1 MTMNLL
7 QDWCKELEVEVH
19 RALLITGIP
28 ERLQQAD
35 IEATL
40 RPNLEPLGN
49 YRLRTVRAVTKEK
62 AQAALVEFG
71 ADLDHSAVPIHIRG
85 ENGTWKILS
94 KDRGQDARVL
104 RQMRRLLLDE
114 RPMDDFREIAI
125 PLVLEAQAQAQG
137 LGKEAKKAGSSEG
150 AARGGRRGRRGGKR
164 RPRSHKLTA
173 QKGQKRSRGG
183 RRARS
188 ASEDSS
194 DDSLGIVIEEIY
206 AEDLSVDEDQ
216 RALYATLQ
224 AAAKELTKKWAFRG
238 DQEEGGGPREF
249 LALVTVTDK
258 AKKEEI
264 EKDLPGTESICLNI
278 KDEKSGVP
286 DLVALLAVRDTPAV
300 EADTELDDD
309 DDDDDD
315 EEEDEDEDDEE
326 DDDDDEDDEDDEDSD
341 SESLENGEHEKEG
354 MDSPEF
360 VAIVAYTDPADPSAR
375 EEMLK
380 IASVIETLGW
390 GDKKDKK
397 DVLPQVLS
405 VMAKDTTG
413 PRVKVEEA
421 GRQVDA
427 MVLRKAEEDGNLLE
441 CISTLAEAENCPKGK
456 KSGLGLLRGWTAE
469 GHQGGLLELVALLAA
484 QDMVEAVRE
493 EEASRWGSGGS
504 GGRKCDHSH
513 GGLSEV
519 LAFLA
524 SQENLESNEES
535 DEDSDTESEGDSDD
549 TDSEESQPGDSVSK
563 KPRAKRART
572 GSKCL
577 PPAGATA
584 GSAASRARKARR
596 GGRGRGRAV
605 TPEKK
610 AGSGASTEDHAGNNN
625 NSNKKKKKKK
635 GSAGAGA
642 RARAGEVKGQPAA
655 AVPKATRGKKAR
667 RGPRRAPKCR

>member
-7 QDWCKELEVEVH
+7 QDWCKELEVDIH

-40 RPNLEPLGN
+40 RPKLEPLGN

-71 ADLDHSAVPIHIRG
+71 ADFDHSAIPIHIRG
-85 ENGTWKILS
+85 ENGIWKIQS

-125 PLVLEAQAQAQG
+125 PLVLEAQAQAKG
-137 LGKEAKKAGSSEG
+137 LGKEAKKAGSSGG
-150 AARGGRRGRRGGKR
+150 AARNRRGRRGGKR
-164 RPRSHKLTA
+164 RSRSHKFTV
-173 QKGQKRSRGG
+173 QKGKKRGRGG

-188 ASEDSS
+188 ESDDSS

-238 DQEEGGGPREF
+238 EQDEGEGPREF

-286 DLVALLAVRDTPAV
+286 DLVALLAVRDTP
-300 EADTELDDD
+300 EEDDD
-309 DDDDDD
+309 DDDD
-315 EEEDEDEDDEE
+315 
-326 DDDDDEDDEDDEDSD
+326 SD
-341 SESLENGEHEKEG
+341 GESLENGELGKEG
-354 MDSPEF
+354 LDNPEF

-405 VMAKDTTG
+405 VMSKDTSG

-484 QDMVEAVRE
+484 QDMVESVKE
-493 EEASRWGSGGS
+493 EEASRWGGGGGGGGSSSGGGS
-504 GGRKCDHSH
+504 GGRKCDHSQS
-513 GGLSEV
+513 GLSDV

-535 DEDSDTESEGDSDD
+535 DDDSDTESEGDSDD
-549 TDSEESQPGDSVSK
+549 TDSEESEPGDSVSK

-572 GSKCL
+572 GSKSQA
-577 PPAGATA
+577 PAGATA
-584 GSAASRARKARR
+584 VSTASRARKTRR
-596 GGRGRGRAV
+596 GGRGRGRGV

-610 AGSGASTEDHAGNNN
+610 VGSGAATEDHAGNNN
-625 NSNKKKKKKK
+625 KKKK
-635 GSAGAGA
+635 GSAGAGGA
-642 RARAGEVKGQPAA
+642 RARASEAKGQPAA
-655 AVPKATRGKKAR
+655 VPKSTRGKKAR

>member
-1 MTMNLL
+1 MATNLL

-40 RPNLEPLGN
+40 RPNLQPLGN
-49 YRLRTVRAVTKEK
+49 YRLRTVRAVAKEK

-71 ADLDHSAVPIHIRG
+71 ADIDHSAIPIQIRG
-85 ENGTWKILS
+85 EHGTWKIVS

-125 PLVLEAQAQAQG
+125 PLVLEAQAQAKG

-150 AARGGRRGRRGGKR
+150 AARNGRRGRRGGKR
-164 RPRSHKLTA
+164 RSRSHKLTA
-173 QKGQKRSRGG
+173 QKGKKRGRGG

-188 ASEDSS
+188 ESEESS

-206 AEDLSVDEDQ
+206 AEDLNVDEDQ

-238 DQEEGGGPREF
+238 EQDEGDGPREF

-264 EKDLPGTESICLNI
+264 EKDLPGSESICLNI

-300 EADTELDDD
+300 EIDSEAEEDE
-309 DDDDDD
+309 
-315 EEEDEDEDDEE
+315 EEEDEEEEEEEEEEE
-326 DDDDDEDDEDDEDSD
+326 DDDDDDSG
-341 SESLENGEHEKEG
+341 SECLENAEGEKFEG
-354 MDSPEF
+354 VDNPEF

-405 VMAKDTTG
+405 VMSKDTSG

-456 KSGLGLLRGWTAE
+456 KSGLGLLRGWSAE

-484 QDMVEAVRE
+484 QDMVESVKE
-493 EEASRWGSGGS
+493 EEASRWGGGGS
-504 GGRKCDHSH
+504 GGRKCDHSQ
-513 GGLSEV
+513 GGLSDV

-535 DEDSDTESEGDSDD
+535 EEDSDTESEGDSED
-549 TDSEESQPGDSVSK
+549 TDSEESEPGDSVSK

-572 GSKCL
+572 GSKGMA
-577 PPAGATA
+577 PTGATA
-584 GSAASRARKARR
+584 VSTASRARKSRR
-596 GGRGRGRAV
+596 GGRGRGRGV

-610 AGSGASTEDHAGNNN
+610 AGSGPSTEDHAGN
-625 NSNKKKKKKK
+625 KKKK

-642 RARAGEVKGQPAA
+642 RARAGEAKGQPAA
-655 AVPKATRGKKAR
+655 VPKSTRGKKAR

>member
-40 RPNLEPLGN
+40 RPNLQPLGN

-71 ADLDHSAVPIHIRG
+71 ADFDHSAIPIHIRG
-85 ENGTWKILS
+85 ENGIWKILS

-125 PLVLEAQAQAQG
+125 PLVLEAQAQAKG

-150 AARGGRRGRRGGKR
+150 AARSGRRRGRRGGKR
-164 RPRSHKLTA
+164 RSRSHKLTA

-188 ASEDSS
+188 ESEDSS

-238 DQEEGGGPREF
+238 DQDEGDGPREF

-300 EADTELDDD
+300 EVETEVEDDDDED

-315 EEEDEDEDDEE
+315 EDEDEDEDDDE
-326 DDDDDEDDEDDEDSD
+326 DDDDDDSD
-341 SESLENGEHEKEG
+341 SESLENGEQGKEAL
-354 MDSPEF
+354 DSPEF

-405 VMAKDTTG
+405 VMAKDTSG

-493 EEASRWGSGGS
+493 EEASRWGGGGS
-504 GGRKCDHSH
+504 GGRKCDHSQ

-535 DEDSDTESEGDSDD
+535 EEDSDTESEGDSED
-549 TDSEESQPGDSVSK
+549 TDSEESEPGDSVSK

-572 GSKCL
+572 GSKGL
-577 PPAGATA
+577 APAGATA
-584 GSAASRARKARR
+584 VSTASRARKTRR
-596 GGRGRGRAV
+596 GGRGRGRGV

-610 AGSGASTEDHAGNNN
+610 AGSGASTEDHAGNN
-625 NSNKKKKKKK
+625 KKKKK

-642 RARAGEVKGQPAA
+642 RVRAGEAKGQPAA
-655 AVPKATRGKKAR
+655 VPKSTRGKKAR

>member
-1 MTMNLL
+1 MNLL

-40 RPNLEPLGN
+40 RPNLQPLGN

-71 ADLDHSAVPIHIRG
+71 ADIDHSAIPIHIRG
-85 ENGTWKILS
+85 DNGTWKILS

-125 PLVLEAQAQAQG
+125 PLVLEAQAQAKG
-137 LGKEAKKAGSSEG
+137 LGKEAKKAASSEG
-150 AARGGRRGRRGGKR
+150 AARNGRRGRRGGKR
-164 RPRSHKLTA
+164 RSRTHTFTA
-173 QKGQKRSRGG
+173 QKGKKRGRGG

-188 ASEDSS
+188 ESEDSS

-238 DQEEGGGPREF
+238 DQDEGDGPREF

-258 AKKEEI
+258 AKKEAI

-286 DLVALLAVRDTPAV
+286 DLVALLAVRDTPV
-300 EADTELDDD
+300 VDVDSEGEEEDEDEEDEEEEEDDD

-315 EEEDEDEDDEE
+315 D
-326 DDDDDEDDEDDEDSD
+326 DSD
-341 SESLENGEHEKEG
+341 GESLENGERGKEG
-354 MDSPEF
+354 VDNPEF

-405 VMAKDTTG
+405 VMSKDTSG

-484 QDMVEAVRE
+484 QDMVEAVKE
-493 EEASRWGSGGS
+493 EEASRWGGGGG
-504 GGRKCDHSH
+504 GGRKCDHSQS
-513 GGLSEV
+513 GLSDV

-535 DEDSDTESEGDSDD
+535 DEDSDTESEGDSDE
-549 TDSEESQPGDSVSK
+549 TDSSEESEPGDSVSK

-572 GSKCL
+572 GSKSL
-577 PPAGATA
+577 APAGATA
-584 GSAASRARKARR
+584 VSTASRARKTRR
-596 GGRGRGRAV
+596 GGRGRGRGV

-610 AGSGASTEDHAGNNN
+610 AGSGAAPEDHAGN
-625 NSNKKKKKKK
+625 KKKK

-642 RARAGEVKGQPAA
+642 RARAGEAKGQPAA
-655 AVPKATRGKKAR
+655 VPKSTRGKKAR

>member
-1 MTMNLL
+1 MAMNLL
-7 QDWCKELEVEVH
+7 QDWCKELAVEVH
-19 RALLITGIP
+19 RALLVSGIP

-40 RPNLEPLGN
+40 RQNLQTLGGF
-49 YRLRTVRAVTKEK
+49 RLRTVRAVTKEK

-71 ADLDHSAVPIHIRG
+71 EDIDHSAIPSEIRG
-85 ENGTWKILS
+85 DHGVWRVLS

-137 LGKEAKKAGSSEG
+137 LGKDAKKAGPFEG
-150 AARGGRRGRRGGKR
+150 APKNGRRGRRGGKHR
-164 RPRSHKLTA
+164 SRSHRLA
-173 QKGQKRSRGG
+173 QKGKKRGRGG

-188 ASEDSS
+188 QSEDSS

-206 AEDLSVDEDQ
+206 ADDLSVDEDQ

-224 AAAKELTKKWAFRG
+224 AAAKELTKKWG
-238 DQEEGGGPREF
+238 DQDEGDGPREF

-264 EKDLPGTESICLNI
+264 EKHLPGTESICLNV
-278 KDEKSGVP
+278 KDEKSSVP
-286 DLVALLAVRDTPAV
+286 DLVALLAVRDTPAF
-300 EADTELDDD
+300 EIDS
-309 DDDDDD
+309 
-315 EEEDEDEDDEE
+315 EEDSET
-326 DDDDDEDDEDDEDSD
+326 
-341 SESLENGEHEKEG
+341 ESLEDEELEKEG
-354 MDSPEF
+354 VDNPEF
-360 VAIVAYTDPADPSAR
+360 VAIVAYTDPSDPSAR

-390 GDKKDKK
+390 SDKKDKK
-397 DVLPQVLS
+397 DILPQVLS
-405 VMAKDTTG
+405 VMAKDTSGT
-413 PRVKVEEA
+413 RVKVEEA

-456 KSGLGLLRGWTAE
+456 KSGLGLLRGWSAE

-484 QDMVEAVRE
+484 QDMVDSVRE
-493 EEASRWGSGGS
+493 EEASRWGGGGSGGGG
-504 GGRKCDHSH
+504 GGRKCDHSQ

-535 DEDSDTESEGDSDD
+535 EEGSDAESEEESED
-549 TDSEESQPGDSVSK
+549 TDSEESEPDGSASK

-572 GSKCL
+572 GSKSL
-577 PPAGATA
+577 PPAG
-584 GSAASRARKARR
+584 SAAVPTASRARKTRR
-596 GGRGRGRAV
+596 GGRGRGRGV

-610 AGSGASTEDHAGNNN
+610 AGSGVSTEEHAGN
-625 NSNKKKKKKK
+625 KKKK
-635 GSAGAGA
+635 GSTGTGP
-642 RARAGEVKGQPAA
+642 RARAGEAKGQPAA
-655 AVPKATRGKKAR
+655 VPKSTRGKKAR
-667 RGPRRAPKCR
+667 RGPRRSPKCR

>member
-1 MTMNLL
+1 M
-7 QDWCKELEVEVH
+7 EVH

-40 RPNLEPLGN
+40 RPNLQPLGN

-71 ADLDHSAVPIHIRG
+71 ADFDHSAIPIHIRG
-85 ENGTWKILS
+85 DNGIWKILS

-125 PLVLEAQAQAQG
+125 PLVLEAQAQAKG

-150 AARGGRRGRRGGKR
+150 AARNRRGRRGGKR
-164 RPRSHKLTA
+164 RSRSHKFTV
-173 QKGQKRSRGG
+173 QKGKKRGRGG

-188 ASEDSS
+188 ESDDSS

-206 AEDLSVDEDQ
+206 AEDLSIDEDQ

-238 DQEEGGGPREF
+238 DQDEGDGPREF

-286 DLVALLAVRDTPAV
+286 DLVALLAVRDTPVV
-300 EADTELDDD
+300 EVDSEGEEEEEEENEEEEEEEEEEDDD
-309 DDDDDD
+309 DDDDD
-315 EEEDEDEDDEE
+315 
-326 DDDDDEDDEDDEDSD
+326 SD
-341 SESLENGEHEKEG
+341 GESLENGEQGKEG
-354 MDSPEF
+354 ADNPEF

-405 VMAKDTTG
+405 VMSKDTSG

-484 QDMVEAVRE
+484 QDMVEAVKE
-493 EEASRWGSGGS
+493 EEASRWGGGGGGGGSGGS
-504 GGRKCDHSH
+504 GGRKCDHSQ
-513 GGLSEV
+513 GGLSDV

-535 DEDSDTESEGDSDD
+535 DDESDTESEGDSDD
-549 TDSEESQPGDSVSK
+549 TDSEESEPGDSVSK

-572 GSKCL
+572 GSKSL
-577 PPAGATA
+577 APAGATA
-584 GSAASRARKARR
+584 ASAASRARKTRR

-610 AGSGASTEDHAGNNN
+610 VGSGAATEDHAGNN
-625 NSNKKKKKKK
+625 KKKK

-642 RARAGEVKGQPAA
+642 RARAGEAKGQPAA
-655 AVPKATRGKKAR
+655 VPKSTRGKKAR

>member
-28 ERLQQAD
+28 ERLQQAE

-40 RPNLEPLGN
+40 RPNLQSLGN

-71 ADLDHSAVPIHIRG
+71 ADIDHSAIPIQIRG
-85 ENGTWKILS
+85 DGGIWKVLS

-125 PLVLEAQAQAQG
+125 PLVLEAQAQAKG
-137 LGKEAKKAGSSEG
+137 LGKDTKKAAGSSEG
-150 AARGGRRGRRGGKR
+150 AARNGRRGRRGGKR
-164 RPRSHKLTA
+164 RARSHKLTA
-173 QKGQKRSRGG
+173 QKGKKRGRGG

-188 ASEDSS
+188 ESSDSS

-238 DQEEGGGPREF
+238 DQDEGDGPREF

-300 EADTELDDD
+300 EVDSEA
-309 DDDDDD
+309 
-315 EEEDEDEDDEE
+315 EDEEDDEE
-326 DDDDDEDDEDDEDSD
+326 DDDDDDDDGDDDDDEEDDSD
-341 SESLENGEHEKEG
+341 SESLGNAEREKFEG
-354 MDSPEF
+354 VDNPEF

-405 VMAKDTTG
+405 VMAKDTSG

-456 KSGLGLLRGWTAE
+456 KSGLGLLRGWSAE

-484 QDMVEAVRE
+484 QDMVEAVKE
-493 EEASRWGSGGS
+493 EEASRWGGGGS
-504 GGRKCDHSH
+504 GGRKCDHSQ
-513 GGLSEV
+513 GGLSDV

-535 DEDSDTESEGDSDD
+535 EEDSDTESEGDSED
-549 TDSEESQPGDSVSK
+549 TDSEESEPGDSVSK

-572 GSKCL
+572 GSKGL
-577 PPAGATA
+577 APAGAGATA
-584 GSAASRARKARR
+584 VSASSRARKPRR
-596 GGRGRGRAV
+596 GGRGRGRGV

-610 AGSGASTEDHAGNNN
+610 AASGASTEDHAG
-625 NSNKKKKKKK
+625 SNKKKKA
-635 GSAGAGA
+635 SAGAGA
-642 RARAGEVKGQPAA
+642 RARAGEAKGQPAA
-655 AVPKATRGKKAR
+655 VPKSTRGKKAR